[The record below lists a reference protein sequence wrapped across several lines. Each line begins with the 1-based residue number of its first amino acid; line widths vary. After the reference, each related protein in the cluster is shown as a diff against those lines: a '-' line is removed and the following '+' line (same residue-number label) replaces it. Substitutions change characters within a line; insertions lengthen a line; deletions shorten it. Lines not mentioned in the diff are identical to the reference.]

1 MEPSFDIKIL
11 ERDHTAVVR
20 VEGELDLTTAPLLD
34 ETLAQAE
41 SGGATS
47 VLLDLDRVEFMD
59 STGLQ
64 VLLARVILNGNGKRF
79 ALTRGSPQV
88 QRLFQVAGVMDRLP
102 FAGPADA

>member
-1 MEPSFDIKIL
+1 MDPGFDIKIL
-11 ERDHTAVVR
+11 QRDHTVIVQ
-20 VEGELDLTTAPLLD
+20 VEGELDLATAPLLD
-34 ETLAQAE
+34 EKLAEAE

-59 STGLQ
+59 STGLH

-88 QRLFQVAGVMDRLP
+88 QRLFRVAGVMDRLP
-102 FAGPADA
+102 FAGPREA